1 LNPGV
6 WWGPILKNLRKKRKR
21 DEGGRERKEGRK
33 EAVWEPGSITWEK
46 NGIDALPHPTL
57 HPCFQG
63 TSRLAE

>member
-33 EAVWEPGSITWEK
+33 EASLGARQHYMGKKW
-46 NGIDALPHPTL
+46 N
-57 HPCFQG
+57 
-63 TSRLAE
+63 